1 MNILINDILINI
13 FQKRGSV
20 LKESK
25 KQEIIEDIEWA
36 KRAVENGS
44 VYHVKWAQKYIS
56 DCNALLDE
64 VLRLEDRLETYDK
77 QAEERVRFCGGDP
90 TEAQL
95 SQIKLEVEHRADEI
109 MAEADKK

>member
-1 MNILINDILINI
+1 MLS
-13 FQKRGSV
+13 QTKR
-20 LKESK
+20 
-25 KQEIIEDIEWA
+25 QEILEDIEWA
-36 KRAVENGS
+36 KREIDRGS

-64 VLRLEDRLETYDK
+64 VLQLEDRLETYDK

-90 TEAQL
+90 TEEQL

-109 MAEADKK
+109 MAKADEK